1 MESPPEYP
9 ENTGSPNVPSNINII
24 TEIVASKGE
33 RTYAVRYTASTPS
46 EIGTGLI
53 NTGMEIGANIH
64 NTAVISAIIA
74 IFCTEK
80 VLDIKISYKNK
91 I

>member
-1 MESPPEYP
+1 M
-9 ENTGSPNVPSNINII
+9 
-24 TEIVASKGE
+24 
-33 RTYAVRYTASTPS
+33 ASTPS

-80 VLDIKISYKNK
+80 VFDIKISYKNK